1 MDNQQLNI
9 KKEIVK
15 VKTKSKR
22 ILELK
27 KQKKKLKKLAKKK
40 LIVKKKI
47 IKKKKKPGR
56 SVEDAVSEY
65 KAHLAKTRPP
75 PRAPEPP
82 PAPEEST
89 EEDPP
94 EIIKATTPHPQAV
107 VVSPTPQPR
116 PLSSLAISREQAPT
130 PPPGAFINPAISA
143 RRASTASQSS
153 NSAAGNSGGGMDELQ
168 QIKEF
173 INQTVAGSVSK
184 STSSLTTSP
193 ATKESWVVASA
204 SSTGKSSIQVKSAE
218 VVPQASSTTDGVSLS
233 QQSKE
238 AVVSDESCN
247 SVSVKEDNSCKQQP
261 LKSSAEVDKLKE
273 DKLYNIAVGGEADDD
288 DVIVDDIVIQP
299 VEDAMDVDGVAAN
312 DTPTKSVVVDASSA
326 VIISKPVISFKD
338 ASATQVVVS
347 KPILA
352 AQIQATQKDCP
363 SRPASKPATPATSS
377 ESQEVVD
384 VEKLD
389 ESTTDTK
396 LSDGDVAVVETP
408 KTGGKK
414 KKKDG
419 GGKKRSLRSNA
430 PESPSKRKQLLE
442 EEELEQCE
450 ECKREFRGYFSLM
463 RHYAFTHQKEKTA
476 TLLKLNLLSQP
487 KQVRVSSS

>member
-1 MDNQQLNI
+1 
-9 KKEIVK
+9 
-15 VKTKSKR
+15 
-22 ILELK
+22 
-27 KQKKKLKKLAKKK
+27 
-40 LIVKKKI
+40 
-47 IKKKKKPGR
+47 
-56 SVEDAVSEY
+56 
-65 KAHLAKTRPP
+65 
-75 PRAPEPP
+75 
-82 PAPEEST
+82 
-89 EEDPP
+89 
-94 EIIKATTPHPQAV
+94 
-107 VVSPTPQPR
+107 
-116 PLSSLAISREQAPT
+116 
-130 PPPGAFINPAISA
+130 
-143 RRASTASQSS
+143 
-153 NSAAGNSGGGMDELQ
+153 MDELQ

-184 STSSLTTSP
+184 STSSLTSSP

-204 SSTGKSSIQVKSAE
+204 SSTGKSSVQVKSAE

-238 AVVSDESCN
+238 AVVSDEPSN

-261 LKSSAEVDKLKE
+261 LKSSAEVDKPKE

-312 DTPTKSVVVDASSA
+312 DTPTKSVVVDAS
-326 VIISKPVISFKD
+326 
-338 ASATQVVVS
+338 ATQVVVS
-347 KPILA
+347 KPVLA
-352 AQIQATQKDCP
+352 AQIQATQKNCSP
-363 SRPASKPATPATSS
+363 RPASKPATPATS

-487 KQVRVSSS
+487 RQVRVSSS

>member
-1 MDNQQLNI
+1 
-9 KKEIVK
+9 
-15 VKTKSKR
+15 
-22 ILELK
+22 
-27 KQKKKLKKLAKKK
+27 
-40 LIVKKKI
+40 
-47 IKKKKKPGR
+47 
-56 SVEDAVSEY
+56 
-65 KAHLAKTRPP
+65 
-75 PRAPEPP
+75 
-82 PAPEEST
+82 
-89 EEDPP
+89 
-94 EIIKATTPHPQAV
+94 
-107 VVSPTPQPR
+107 
-116 PLSSLAISREQAPT
+116 
-130 PPPGAFINPAISA
+130 
-143 RRASTASQSS
+143 
-153 NSAAGNSGGGMDELQ
+153 MDELQ

-184 STSSLTTSP
+184 STSSLTSSV
-193 ATKESWVVASA
+193 TKESWVVASA
-204 SSTGKSSIQVKSAE
+204 SSAVKSSVQVKSAE
-218 VVPQASSTTDGVSLS
+218 IVSQAPSTTDGVSLS

-238 AVVSDESCN
+238 AVVSDEPSN

-261 LKSSAEVDKLKE
+261 PKSSAEVDKSKE
-273 DKLYNIAVGGEADDD
+273 DKVYNIAVGGGADDD

-299 VEDAMDVDGVAAN
+299 VEDAMDVEVTAN
-312 DTPTKSVVVDASSA
+312 DVTPTKSVVVDASSA

-347 KPILA
+347 KPVLA
-352 AQIQATQKDCP
+352 AQLQATQENCP
-363 SRPASKPATPATSS
+363 SRSASKPATPATS

-396 LSDGDVAVVETP
+396 LSDGDVVVETP

-476 TLLKLNLLSQP
+476 TLLKLNILSQP
-487 KQVRVSSS
+487 RQVRVSSS

>member
-1 MDNQQLNI
+1 
-9 KKEIVK
+9 
-15 VKTKSKR
+15 
-22 ILELK
+22 
-27 KQKKKLKKLAKKK
+27 
-40 LIVKKKI
+40 
-47 IKKKKKPGR
+47 
-56 SVEDAVSEY
+56 
-65 KAHLAKTRPP
+65 
-75 PRAPEPP
+75 
-82 PAPEEST
+82 
-89 EEDPP
+89 
-94 EIIKATTPHPQAV
+94 
-107 VVSPTPQPR
+107 
-116 PLSSLAISREQAPT
+116 
-130 PPPGAFINPAISA
+130 
-143 RRASTASQSS
+143 
-153 NSAAGNSGGGMDELQ
+153 MDELQ

-184 STSSLTTSP
+184 STSSLTSSP
-193 ATKESWVVASA
+193 ATKESWVVASV
-204 SSTGKSSIQVKSAE
+204 SSTGQSSVQVKSAE

-233 QQSKE
+233 QLSKE
-238 AVVSDESCN
+238 AVVSDESSN

-261 LKSSAEVDKLKE
+261 LKSSAEVDKPKE

-299 VEDAMDVDGVAAN
+299 VEDAMDVDVAAN

-347 KPILA
+347 KPVLA
-352 AQIQATQKDCP
+352 AQIQATQKNCSP
-363 SRPASKPATPATSS
+363 RPASKPATPATS

-487 KQVRVSSS
+487 RQVRVSSS

>member
-75 PRAPEPP
+75 PRVPEPP
-82 PAPEEST
+82 PPPEEST

-94 EIIKATTPHPQAV
+94 EIIKAPTPPPQAV

-143 RRASTASQSS
+143 RRASNASQSS

-184 STSSLTTSP
+184 STSSLTSSP

-204 SSTGKSSIQVKSAE
+204 SSTGKSSVQVKSAE
-218 VVPQASSTTDGVSLS
+218 VVPQATTDGVSLS
-233 QQSKE
+233 QQSRE
-238 AVVSDESCN
+238 AVVSDEPSN
-247 SVSVKEDNSCKQQP
+247 SVSVKEDGSCKQQP
-261 LKSSAEVDKLKE
+261 PKSSAEVDKSKE

-347 KPILA
+347 KPVLA
-352 AQIQATQKDCP
+352 AQIRATQKDCS
-363 SRPASKPATPATSS
+363 SRPASKPATS
-377 ESQEVVD
+377 ESLGVVD

-389 ESTTDTK
+389 ESTTDTE

-419 GGKKRSLRSNA
+419 GGKKRSLGSNA

-487 KQVRVSSS
+487 RQVRVSSS

>member
-1 MDNQQLNI
+1 
-9 KKEIVK
+9 
-15 VKTKSKR
+15 
-22 ILELK
+22 
-27 KQKKKLKKLAKKK
+27 
-40 LIVKKKI
+40 
-47 IKKKKKPGR
+47 
-56 SVEDAVSEY
+56 
-65 KAHLAKTRPP
+65 
-75 PRAPEPP
+75 
-82 PAPEEST
+82 
-89 EEDPP
+89 
-94 EIIKATTPHPQAV
+94 
-107 VVSPTPQPR
+107 
-116 PLSSLAISREQAPT
+116 
-130 PPPGAFINPAISA
+130 
-143 RRASTASQSS
+143 
-153 NSAAGNSGGGMDELQ
+153 MDELQ

-184 STSSLTTSP
+184 STSSLTSSP

-204 SSTGKSSIQVKSAE
+204 SSTGKSSVQVKSAE

-238 AVVSDESCN
+238 AVVSDEPSN

-261 LKSSAEVDKLKE
+261 LKNSAEVDKPKE

-288 DVIVDDIVIQP
+288 DDVIVDDIVIQP
-299 VEDAMDVDGVAAN
+299 VEDAMMDVDGVAAN

-347 KPILA
+347 KPVLA
-352 AQIQATQKDCP
+352 AQIQATQKNCS
-363 SRPASKPATPATSS
+363 SRPASKPATPPATSS
-377 ESQEVVD
+377 GSQEVVD

-487 KQVRVSSS
+487 RQVRVSSS

>member
-1 MDNQQLNI
+1 
-9 KKEIVK
+9 
-15 VKTKSKR
+15 
-22 ILELK
+22 
-27 KQKKKLKKLAKKK
+27 
-40 LIVKKKI
+40 
-47 IKKKKKPGR
+47 
-56 SVEDAVSEY
+56 
-65 KAHLAKTRPP
+65 
-75 PRAPEPP
+75 
-82 PAPEEST
+82 
-89 EEDPP
+89 
-94 EIIKATTPHPQAV
+94 
-107 VVSPTPQPR
+107 
-116 PLSSLAISREQAPT
+116 
-130 PPPGAFINPAISA
+130 
-143 RRASTASQSS
+143 
-153 NSAAGNSGGGMDELQ
+153 MDELQ

-204 SSTGKSSIQVKSAE
+204 SSTGKSSVQVKSAE

-233 QQSKE
+233 QRSGE

-247 SVSVKEDNSCKQQP
+247 SVSVKEDGSCKQQP
-261 LKSSAEVDKLKE
+261 LKSSAEVDKSKE

-347 KPILA
+347 KPVLA
-352 AQIQATQKDCP
+352 AQMRATQKDCSS
-363 SRPASKPATPATSS
+363 SRPASKPATPPATSS

-389 ESTTDTK
+389 ESTTDTE

-419 GGKKRSLRSNA
+419 GGKKRSLGSNA

-487 KQVRVSSS
+487 RQVRVSSS

>member
-1 MDNQQLNI
+1 VDNQQLNI

-75 PRAPEPP
+75 PRVPEPP
-82 PAPEEST
+82 PPPEEST

-94 EIIKATTPHPQAV
+94 EIIKAPTPPPQAV

-143 RRASTASQSS
+143 RRASNASQSS

-184 STSSLTTSP
+184 STSSLTSSP

-204 SSTGKSSIQVKSAE
+204 SSTGKSSVQVKSAE

-233 QQSKE
+233 QQSRE
-238 AVVSDESCN
+238 AVVSDEPSN
-247 SVSVKEDNSCKQQP
+247 SVSVKEDGSCKQQP
-261 LKSSAEVDKLKE
+261 PKSSAEVDKSKE

-347 KPILA
+347 KPVLA
-352 AQIQATQKDCP
+352 AQIRATQKDCS
-363 SRPASKPATPATSS
+363 SRPASKPATPATSG
-377 ESQEVVD
+377 SQEVVD

-389 ESTTDTK
+389 ESTTDTG

-419 GGKKRSLRSNA
+419 GGKKRSLGSNA

-487 KQVRVSSS
+487 RQVRVSSS

>member
-1 MDNQQLNI
+1 
-9 KKEIVK
+9 
-15 VKTKSKR
+15 
-22 ILELK
+22 
-27 KQKKKLKKLAKKK
+27 
-40 LIVKKKI
+40 
-47 IKKKKKPGR
+47 
-56 SVEDAVSEY
+56 
-65 KAHLAKTRPP
+65 
-75 PRAPEPP
+75 
-82 PAPEEST
+82 
-89 EEDPP
+89 
-94 EIIKATTPHPQAV
+94 
-107 VVSPTPQPR
+107 
-116 PLSSLAISREQAPT
+116 
-130 PPPGAFINPAISA
+130 
-143 RRASTASQSS
+143 
-153 NSAAGNSGGGMDELQ
+153 MDELQ

-184 STSSLTTSP
+184 STSSLTSSP

-204 SSTGKSSIQVKSAE
+204 SSTGKSSVQVKSAE

-238 AVVSDESCN
+238 AVVSDEPSN

-261 LKSSAEVDKLKE
+261 PKSSAEVDKSKE

-299 VEDAMDVDGVAAN
+299 VEDAMDVDVAAN

-347 KPILA
+347 KPVLA
-352 AQIQATQKDCP
+352 ARIQATQKDCSS
-363 SRPASKPATPATSS
+363 SRPASKPATPPATSS

-487 KQVRVSSS
+487 RQVRVSSS